1 MVLTVFLII
10 LAVVAVVLL
19 VLYIVGRRLQ
29 KKQEGSQEQLA
40 AAAQQVTMFI
50 IDKKMMKL
58 KESGLPD
65 SVMEQASALQRR
77 AKVPVLKV
85 KIGPQIMNLVCDN
98 AIFDQVPVKKEVK
111 ASLSGIYVNSVKG
124 LHGPI
129 APQEQT
135 KKGRFARWTQR
146 MQEKAGARP
155 VK

>member
-1 MVLTVFLII
+1 MSVFLII
-10 LAVVAVVLL
+10 LAIVAVVLL
-19 VLYIVGRRLQ
+19 VLYIIGRRLQ

-65 SVMEQASALQRR
+65 SVMAQASALQRR

-85 KIGPQIMNLVCDN
+85 KIGPQIMNLICDN

-111 ASLSGIYVNSVKG
+111 ASISGIYVNSVKG
-124 LHGPI
+124 LHGPL
-129 APQEQT
+129 APKEQT
-135 KKGRFARWTQR
+135 KKGRFARWMQR
-146 MQEKAGARP
+146 LQEKAGARP